1 MANPI
6 PLRSNRATRF
16 GKPHQQAVMP
26 DSSRRPMFLRGLRRF
41 LVRFDMN
48 AVEVAGVVVL
58 LLLVAAIGVSMLFAR
73 TPAPISCPPPADHQ
87 VLTWAWVKGA
97 ASCQYMDRSPLVTTS
112 TRSMDTQQRQRAE
125 H

>member
-1 MANPI
+1 MVNPI
-6 PLRSNRATRF
+6 PLRSHRATRF

-87 VLTWAWVKGA
+87 VLTWAWVQGA
-97 ASCQYMDRSPLVTTS
+97 ASCQYMDRSPTPSEPQRPRRTS
-112 TRSMDTQQRQRAE
+112 A
-125 H
+125 